1 MKKNIIISLIFI
13 IVVVS
18 AIVFYF
24 YKKPLTN
31 VLPNQ
36 TVISGL
42 DNLKASLA
50 NQKELKKFSS
60 PEEMKNFFANRP
72 ASSSGSYLDSQ
83 GFGLRT
89 DMAATEA
96 SAPKGLGAGPAN
108 NFSTTNVQVA
118 GVDEAD
124 IVKTDGDYIYT
135 LNNNIISIV
144 KAVPAAEASLVA
156 TIKLE
161 GQGQEL
167 YITKDKLVVFG
178 YDQSANDLAAK
189 MMWRPNS
196 YIFLS
201 VYDISDKTKP
211 SVLKNFKL
219 EGSYTT
225 SRLIGE
231 RLYFISTTYNF
242 YPASDFILPKVLL
255 DDKVISSEQTSAS
268 YIYPEVYYVDTNSAY
283 NATTVALLSLDEL
296 NKPFLSQVY
305 MMPSGESTY
314 VSTDNLYLT
323 YTKYLSEYQLR
334 MSVAR
339 DFMFSRLPEADRTK
353 INKIEA
359 IDSTI
364 LSDDEKAGKV
374 NQVID
379 NYFARLEETE
389 RMNLI
394 KQLDDEFT
402 QRYQSVYKELE
413 KTVIHKINLAD
424 GKLTYQTSAEVS
436 GHVLN
441 QFSMDEYKGYF
452 RLATTRSQSWIMPF
466 AATFRGA
473 MPTTE
478 VEASYNNVYT
488 LDDKLAV
495 VSSIENLAPGERIY
509 AVRFVGERGYVV
521 TFKQTDP
528 LFVLDFK
535 DPAKPI
541 LAGQLKI
548 PGFSSYLHPYK
559 ENILIGLGKEVLDK
573 GEQGI
578 EVQGLKISLF
588 DVSDAANP
596 KEINSL
602 ALGGRGSDSSVL
614 FDHKAFLLV
623 PDKDLIAFPMS
634 LTKPGSTNYMTDFQG
649 LGVFKIE
656 ADKIVEAGRISNL
669 STTEQG
675 DIVFDNAKMILRSLY
690 INDYLYAMS
699 PALININQ
707 LADLSSVKTIN
718 LSSSDLPK
726 QEPDSPILYEKVR

>member
-1 MKKNIIISLIFI
+1 
-13 IVVVS
+13 
-18 AIVFYF
+18 
-24 YKKPLTN
+24 
-31 VLPNQ
+31 
-36 TVISGL
+36 
-42 DNLKASLA
+42 
-50 NQKELKKFSS
+50 
-60 PEEMKNFFANRP
+60 
-72 ASSSGSYLDSQ
+72 
-83 GFGLRT
+83 
-89 DMAATEA
+89 
-96 SAPKGLGAGPAN
+96 
-108 NFSTTNVQVA
+108 
-118 GVDEAD
+118 
-124 IVKTDGDYIYT
+124 
-135 LNNNIISIV
+135 
-144 KAVPAAEASLVA
+144 
-156 TIKLE
+156 
-161 GQGQEL
+161 
-167 YITKDKLVVFG
+167 
-178 YDQSANDLAAK
+178 
-189 MMWRPNS
+189 
-196 YIFLS
+196 
-201 VYDISDKTKP
+201 
-211 SVLKNFKL
+211 
-219 EGSYTT
+219 
-225 SRLIGE
+225 
-231 RLYFISTTYNF
+231 
-242 YPASDFILPKVLL
+242 
-255 DDKVISSEQTSAS
+255 
-268 YIYPEVYYVDTNSAY
+268 
-283 NATTVALLSLDEL
+283 
-296 NKPFLSQVY
+296 

-314 VSTDNLYLT
+314 VSMDNLYLT
-323 YTKYLSEYQLR
+323 YTKYLSDYQLR

-353 INKIEA
+353 INNIEA

-364 LSDDEKAGKV
+364 LSDDEKAGKI

-379 NYFARLEETE
+379 SYFAKLEETE

-394 KQLDDEFT
+394 KQLDEEFT

-424 GKLTYQTSAEVS
+424 GNLTYQSSAEVS

-466 AATFRGA
+466 AASFRGT

-478 VEASYNNVYT
+478 VQASYNNVYT
-488 LDDKLAV
+488 LDDKLAI

-559 ENILIGLGKEVLDK
+559 ENMLIGLGKEVLDK

-578 EVQGLKISLF
+578 EVKGLKISLF

-596 KEINSL
+596 KEVSSL
-602 ALGGRGSDSSVL
+602 ALGGTGSDSSVL

-634 LTKPGSTNYMTDFQG
+634 LTKEGSTNYMTDFQG

-656 ADKIVEAGRISNL
+656 ADKIVAAGRISNL
-669 STTEQG
+669 STTVQG
-675 DIVFDNAKMILRSLY
+675 DVVFDNAKIILRSLY
-690 INDYLYAMS
+690 INDYLYVMS

-718 LSSSDLPK
+718 LSSSDLPN
-726 QEPDSPILYEKVR
+726 QEPDSPILYEKIR